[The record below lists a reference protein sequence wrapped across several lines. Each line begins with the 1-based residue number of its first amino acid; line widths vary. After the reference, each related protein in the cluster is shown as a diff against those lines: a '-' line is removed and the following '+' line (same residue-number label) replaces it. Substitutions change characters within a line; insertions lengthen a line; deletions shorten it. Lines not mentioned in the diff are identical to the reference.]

1 MNPCERYQQLIPAY
15 VDGEATAEEKAI
27 LEAHLKQ
34 CAECRAVESRVR
46 RLRRLLQS
54 LPAVSTSPEFGA
66 ILRARIRLEK
76 RKAGQT
82 FIPSFPTWRVPAFGL
97 AAVAAALLFVAV
109 LWNSGRIPHRGS
121 VAVTSVYQTAEMAT
135 RLKAPVDTV
144 MRRVHYVL
152 DRVPAQTLGTA
163 PAVIASRSLGTRA
176 LTDSSARQETYRLV
190 AERIRR
196 ASF

>member
-15 VDGEATAEEKAI
+15 VDGETTAEEKAI
-27 LEAHLKQ
+27 LEAHLKH

-66 ILRARIRLEK
+66 ILRARIRLEN
-76 RKAGQT
+76 RNAGHI
-82 FIPSFPTWRVPAFGL
+82 IPSFPTWRVPAFGL
-97 AAVAAALLFVAV
+97 AAVAAALLLIAV
-109 LWNSGRIPHRGS
+109 IWNSGRIPQRGA
-121 VAVTSVYQTAEMAT
+121 VAVTSVYKTAEMAT
-135 RLKAPVDTV
+135 MLKAPVDTV

-163 PAVIASRSLGTRA
+163 PAVVASRSLSTRA
-176 LTDSSARQETYRLV
+176 VVDSSARQETYRLV